1 MPDNETRR
9 DTASSIQFDLPSTA
23 EQKCSYSAGLTGALG
38 GLVVQPRSC
47 GGFTM
52 VSRSVVLG
60 AATCNSLPFQRISFG
75 VHTSEEWL
83 MVAMYLTLSGA
94 SRISTKSRSRSRPSG
109 EMRIT
114 PARRWLSGDH

>member
-1 MPDNETRR
+1 MSDSETSR
-9 DTASSIQFDLPSTA
+9 DTSLSIQFDLPSTA
-23 EQKCSYSAGLTGALG
+23 EQKCSYSVAGLTGALG

-52 VSRSVVLG
+52 ISRSVVLG
-60 AATCNSLPFQRISFG
+60 AATCNSLTFQRISFS

-94 SRISTKSRSRSRPSG
+94 SRISTKSRSRARQ
-109 EMRIT
+109 T
-114 PARRWLSGDH
+114 ARRKRRYLAPAIRS